1 MRCVNCKTM
10 YKRSEYQVIKNRLE
24 EPRKFIQVVMGPRQI
39 GKSTVVK
46 QVLMDLNMPFQFFS
60 ADNVPASDQA
70 WISNCWASTRAQ
82 LKMEGHESMILVIDE
97 IQKIQNWSEV
107 IKKEWDHDS
116 FHDLKIKVLLLGS
129 SRVLLEKGLSESL
142 AGRFEEIRMSHWSFG
157 EMQECFGFSLEQ
169 YVYYGGYPGAAS
181 LIHDEERFQQYIQS
195 AIIDATINKDIL
207 MDTPIGKPALLR
219 QTFELGAAYS
229 GSLLS
234 LTKMV
239 GALQDAGN
247 TSTLAGY
254 LDLLNDSGLLV
265 GLQKYSVDTARRK
278 ASVPK
283 LQVYNNALKT
293 IYSSMNMQ
301 QVVADR
307 KVWGH
312 MLESAVGAY
321 IVNEAFKH
329 RFEVT
334 YWRERDNEVDFVL
347 KRNNSLVAIEV
358 KGNAE
363 KNTAGLDEF
372 RNKFNPKNAFI
383 VGPEGI
389 SPEDFMKM
397 DLRKLF

>member
-1 MRCVNCKTM
+1 M
-10 YKRSEYQVIKNRLE
+10 YKRSEYKTIKSRME
-24 EPRKFIQVVMGPRQI
+24 EPRRFIQVVMGPRQI

-46 QVLMDLNMPFQFFS
+46 QVLKDMNTPYQFFS
-60 ADNVPASDQA
+60 ADNVPVSDQA
-70 WISNCWASTRAQ
+70 WLSNIWESTRVL
-82 LKMEGHESMILVIDE
+82 LKSGGHDSIILVIDE

-107 IKKEWDHDS
+107 VKKEWDADS
-116 FHDLKIKVLLLGS
+116 FHDRNIKVLLLGS

-169 YVYYGGYPGAAS
+169 FVYYGGYPGSAS
-181 LIHDEERFQQYIQS
+181 LIGDEDRFQQYIQS
-195 AIIDATINKDIL
+195 SIIDATINKDIL

-239 GALQDAGN
+239 GSLQDAGN

-254 LDLLNDSGLLV
+254 LGLLNDSGLLV
-265 GLQKYSVDTARRK
+265 GLQKYSVDAARKR
-278 ASVPK
+278 ASIPK

-293 IYSSMNMQ
+293 IYNGMTLE

-307 KVWGH
+307 KAWGH
-312 MLESAVGAY
+312 IFESAVGAY

-334 YWRERDNEVDFVL
+334 YWRDGNEEVDFVL
-347 KRNNSLVAIEV
+347 KKNNSIVAIEV

-363 KNTAGLDEF
+363 KRTAGLDEF
-372 RNKFNPKNAFI
+372 KKKFNPINAFI
-383 VGPEGI
+383 VGPEGVK
-389 SPEDFMKM
+389 PEDFLKM